1 MPRRK
6 RSEEGAAQA
15 GSWHWTEAEKQVAL
29 EASLSASELG
39 PTKKEAP
46 DGGLKGVEV
55 PLCERAAVLF
65 KQLALGRM
73 RYLFAG
79 GKVTTEQCVELR
91 CHPSRSVRIWERWL
105 DIKAEVTGVIV
116 EVPARLAHMPD
127 LSQPHTRTFVYDYVP
142 PTLGR

>member
-1 MPRRK
+1 V
-6 RSEEGAAQA
+6 QA
-15 GSWHWTEAEKQVAL
+15 GSWHWTAAEKQHAL

-79 GKVTTEQCVELR
+79 GQGNSRTKRGVAVPPFAVGANMGEVAGHQGGSYGHDLR
-91 CHPSRSVRIWERWL
+91 GTRPPCP
-105 DIKAEVTGVIV
+105 
-116 EVPARLAHMPD
+116 PARLV
-127 LSQPHTRTFVYDYVP
+127 TT
-142 PTLGR
+142 

>member
-79 GKVTTEQCVELR
+79 GKVTAEQSVELR
-91 CHPSRSVRIWERWL
+91 CTLRARCEYGRGGWTSRRKLR
-105 DIKAEVTGVIV
+105 A
-116 EVPARLAHMPD
+116 
-127 LSQPHTRTFVYDYVP
+127 
-142 PTLGR
+142 

>member
-1 MPRRK
+1 M
-6 RSEEGAAQA
+6 
-15 GSWHWTEAEKQVAL
+15 
-29 EASLSASELG
+29 G

-46 DGGLKGVEV
+46 DGGLKGWEV

-79 GKVTTEQCVELR
+79 GKVIAEQSVELR

-105 DIKAEVTGVIV
+105 DIKRKLRA
-116 EVPARLAHMPD
+116 
-127 LSQPHTRTFVYDYVP
+127 
-142 PTLGR
+142 